1 MNLTIMEA
9 YEQYI
14 SFVSNKKKPQTM
26 RVLKSRFRCHILPF
40 FTEMLITDITASKY
54 LEWQEWII
62 SKNYSYRY
70 IKGLHASNVAFFDFL
85 ITYHGINKN
94 IPRQVGTF
102 ANNMIRKE
110 KKINVWNKKTF
121 HKFIRNVNEEKY
133 RLFFTLLYKTGLRLG
148 EACALTWNDIDFTN
162 HTLTINKTISKE
174 YFNGSRV
181 ITPPKTKT
189 SIRTIKLNFIL
200 CIKLKHYMNNYIK
213 NNNDFNNNMFI
224 FGFSKPFAPT
234 TIDKKKNKACKLAG
248 IEPIRTHDFRHSH
261 STNLLEMGVPLSIVS
276 ERLGHSRKST
286 TLDIYT
292 HINSTKEKRAQF
304 MLNLL

>member
-1 MNLTIMEA
+1 MNLTIEEA
-9 YEQYI
+9 YESYFLFA
-14 SFVSNKKKPQTM
+14 SSKKKPQTM
-26 RVLKSRFRCHILPF
+26 RVLKSRFCCHILPF
-40 FTEMLITDITASKY
+40 FQGMKIQHITASKY

-85 ITYHGINKN
+85 ITYHEVNKN

-102 ANNMIRKE
+102 ANNVIRKE

-121 HKFIRNVNEEKY
+121 RKFIRNVHEEKY
-133 RLFFTLLYKTGLRLG
+133 SLFFTLLYKTGLRLG
-148 EACALTWNDIDFTN
+148 EACALTWNDIDFKN
-162 HTLTINKTISKE
+162 RTLAVNKTISKE
-174 YFNGSRV
+174 FFNGERA

-189 SIRTIKLNFIL
+189 SIRTIRLNFIL
-200 CIKLKHYMNNYIK
+200 CIRLRSYMNNYIK
-213 NNNDFNNNMFI
+213 KNDDFNRNMFI
-224 FGFSKPFAPT
+224 FGFSKPLAPT
-234 TIDKKKNKACKLAG
+234 TIDKKKNRACKLAG
-248 IEPIRTHDFRHSH
+248 IEPIRIHDFRHSH
-261 STNLLEMGVPLSIVS
+261 STNLLEKGVPLSVVS

-292 HINSTKEKRAQF
+292 HISSTKEKRAQF